1 MSADGHTINDL
12 TRDPSGTFDA
22 LWTEHGI
29 PAVKEI
35 EGTTKSVTPVYTRGA
50 FRERLEASRD
60 ELDQH
65 GLEEAPVYAG
75 MARRAFLEAH
85 HASEE
90 ESIDVATLEQME
102 QRNVID
108 SNVAERS
115 TPLVFDP
122 EVLQLLKDAAPIAF
136 ERWRRRGQEG
146 YEAVFNR
153 VDRREAPLGRIPEGV
168 ARRLQDF
175 ARSVGLNRESVPMK
189 IYADTMEIGGFAAAA
204 SAHYMDLEDIASTGR
219 MAEYAQFDEQEM
231 FYGRYELD
239 SLDTSPTGGDAGEFD
254 YQEGGGPTAAL
265 EGGSPVGEYA
275 ARGLA
280 EWFRLAD
287 EAATNVSQIPDTDHH
302 KDKSAVTEDFAEDI
316 KAEITDLLQGP
327 YQVSPTDLEI
337 WTSWTME
344 DTLENEFTPR
354 ARHDTNQDTIEY
366 GGETI
371 SIKQDVGVFPT
382 HNVDS
387 HEYVAQ
393 DEDGTSNDPW
403 EPYDSGDAGYDTR
416 SVGNEGDAF
425 IVNTQVWEKRELSPL
440 SSFPLAVRGDA
451 DEVGM
456 VAYDGNVDLAG
467 GFWGKYLY
475 NYGI

>member
-1 MSADGHTINDL
+1 MAINSTSDL
-12 TRDPSGTFDA
+12 TKDPSGTFA
-22 LWTEHGI
+22 SQWTERGI
-29 PAVKEI
+29 PTVWEI
-35 EGTTKSVTPVYTRGA
+35 RGTDKGITPVYNRGEFLA
-50 FRERLEASRD
+50 RLEAERE
-60 ELDQH
+60 ELDEN
-65 GLEEAPVYAG
+65 GMEDAPVYRG
-75 MARRAFLEAH
+75 MARRAFAAAATADADERVSRDVLE
-85 HASEE
+85 E
-90 ESIDVATLEQME
+90 ME

-115 TPLVFDP
+115 TPLVYDP
-122 EVLQLLKDAAPIAF
+122 EILSSLKDNAPISF
-136 ERWRRRGQEG
+136 GRWARQGQEG
-146 YEAVFNR
+146 YEVVFNR
-153 VDRREAPLGRIPEGV
+153 LDRREQPLGRVPESV
-168 ARRLQDF
+168 ARRLQDY
-175 ARSVGLNRESVPMK
+175 ARDFGLNRETVPMK

-204 SAHYMDLEDIASTGR
+204 SSHYMNIADIAETSR